1 MARTMK
7 SSPPPGLHEAGTN
20 RAGTNRHRGFGRSL
34 RRGEQLWGMVFISPM
49 LIGVMILVLFPI
61 IATLVLGFADWNFVQ
76 GWDGIRWVGLQN
88 FCSLLEDDIFL
99 KSIRNNMI
107 FLLTV
112 PIYMIISMALA
123 ILIDRH
129 VYMKGYFKVAYF
141 MPYISNIVAVAVVW
155 QVLFQ
160 PSYGPINEVLRSIGI
175 ASPPKWIADPNYALV
190 SIMMI
195 SVWISIGF
203 NLIIYIAGLQSIPK
217 DLYEAAEIDGANG
230 WTKFRRITLPL
241 LSPTSF
247 FLLVTGIISTF
258 KVFDIIAVMTQGGPI
273 GSTTMMVWYLYD
285 TAFVNLKVGYA
296 SSIAAVLFGF
306 VMLITLGQWAAQKK
320 WVNY

>member
-1 MARTMK
+1 MAQTMETMK
-7 SSPPPGLHEAGTN
+7 KHGTQP
-20 RAGTNRHRGFGRSL
+20 ARGRRSRGSL
-34 RRGEQLWGMVFISPM
+34 QRGENLWGIAFVSPM
-49 LIGVMILVLFPI
+49 LIGVIILVLFPI
-61 IATLVLGFADWNFVQ
+61 LATLVLGFADWNFVQ
-76 GWDGIRWVGLQN
+76 GWDGIQWVGFQN
-88 FCSLLEDDIFL
+88 FRQLLEDDMFI
-99 KSIRNNMI
+99 KSVRNNI
-107 FLLTV
+107 LFLLTV
-112 PIYMIISMALA
+112 PVYMMISMTLA
-123 ILIDRH
+123 ILIDRF

-160 PSYGPINEVLRSIGI
+160 PSYGPINEILRTLGI
-175 ASPPKWIADPNYALV
+175 SDPPKWIADPNFALI
-190 SIMMI
+190 SIMLI
-195 SVWISIGF
+195 SIWISIGF

-217 DLYEAAEIDGANG
+217 DLYEAADIDGANG

-247 FLLVTGIISTF
+247 FLLVTGVISTF

>member
-1 MARTMK
+1 MAQTMETMK
-7 SSPPPGLHEAGTN
+7 KPGAQPT
-20 RAGTNRHRGFGRSL
+20 RQDKSRGSL
-34 RRGEQLWGMVFISPM
+34 QRGENLWGIAFVSPM
-49 LIGVMILVLFPI
+49 LIGVIILVLFPI
-61 IATLVLGFADWNFVQ
+61 LATLVLGFADWNFVQ
-76 GWDGIRWVGLQN
+76 GWDGIQWIGFQN
-88 FCSLLEDDIFL
+88 FRQLLEDDMFI
-99 KSIRNNMI
+99 KSVRNNVL

-112 PIYMIISMALA
+112 PVYMMISMTLA
-123 ILIDRH
+123 ILIDRF

-160 PSYGPINEVLRSIGI
+160 PSYGPINEILRTLGMSN
-175 ASPPKWIADPNYALV
+175 PPKWIADPNFALI
-190 SIMMI
+190 SIMLI
-195 SVWISIGF
+195 SIWISIGF

-217 DLYEAAEIDGANG
+217 DLYEAADIDGANG

>member
-1 MARTMK
+1 MAQTMETMK
-7 SSPPPGLHEAGTN
+7 KPGAQPT
-20 RAGTNRHRGFGRSL
+20 RQDKSRGSL
-34 RRGEQLWGMVFISPM
+34 QRGENLWGIAFVSPM
-49 LIGVMILVLFPI
+49 LIGVIILVLFPI
-61 IATLVLGFADWNFVQ
+61 LATLVLGFADWNFVQ
-76 GWDGIRWVGLQN
+76 GWDGIQWVGFQN
-88 FCSLLEDDIFL
+88 FRQLLEDDMFI
-99 KSIRNNMI
+99 KSVRNNVL

-112 PIYMIISMALA
+112 PVYMMISMTLA
-123 ILIDRH
+123 ILIDRF

-160 PSYGPINEVLRSIGI
+160 PSYGPINEILRTLGMSN
-175 ASPPKWIADPNYALV
+175 PPKWIADPNFALI
-190 SIMMI
+190 SIMLI
-195 SVWISIGF
+195 SIWISIGF

-217 DLYEAAEIDGANG
+217 DLYEAADIDGANG

>member
-1 MARTMK
+1 M
-7 SSPPPGLHEAGTN
+7 PPPGLREAGTS
-20 RAGTNRHRGFGRSL
+20 RRRGFGRSL

-88 FCSLLEDDIFL
+88 FRSLLEDDIFL

-175 ASPPKWIADPNYALV
+175 ANPPKWIADPNYALV

>member
-1 MARTMK
+1 
-7 SSPPPGLHEAGTN
+7 L
-20 RAGTNRHRGFGRSL
+20 
-34 RRGEQLWGMVFISPM
+34 
-49 LIGVMILVLFPI
+49 
-61 IATLVLGFADWNFVQ
+61 
-76 GWDGIRWVGLQN
+76 
-88 FCSLLEDDIFL
+88 
-99 KSIRNNMI
+99 

-112 PIYMIISMALA
+112 PIYMMISMALA
-123 ILIDRH
+123 ILIDRF

-160 PSYGPINEVLRSIGI
+160 PSYGPINEILRTLGMSN
-175 ASPPKWIADPNYALV
+175 PPKWIADPNFALI
-190 SIMMI
+190 SIMLI
-195 SVWISIGF
+195 SIWISIGF
-203 NLIIYIAGLQSIPK
+203 NLIIYIAGLQAIPK
-217 DLYEAAEIDGANG
+217 DLYEAADIDGANG

-258 KVFDIIAVMTQGGPI
+258 KVFEIIAVMTQGGPI

-285 TAFVNLKVGYA
+285 TAFINLKVGYA

>member
-1 MARTMK
+1 MAQTMETMK
-7 SSPPPGLHEAGTN
+7 KHGTQPT
-20 RAGTNRHRGFGRSL
+20 RGHRFRGSL
-34 RRGEQLWGMVFISPM
+34 QRGENLWGIAFVSPM
-49 LIGVMILVLFPI
+49 LIGVIILVLFPI
-61 IATLVLGFADWNFVQ
+61 LATLVLGFADWNFVQ
-76 GWDGIRWVGLQN
+76 GWDGIQWVGFQN
-88 FCSLLEDDIFL
+88 FRQLLEDDMFI
-99 KSIRNNMI
+99 KSVRNNI
-107 FLLTV
+107 LFLLTV
-112 PIYMIISMALA
+112 PVYMIISMVLA
-123 ILIDRH
+123 ILIDRF

-160 PSYGPINEVLRSIGI
+160 PSYGPINEILRTLGI
-175 ASPPKWIADPNYALV
+175 SDPPKWIADPNFALI
-190 SIMMI
+190 SIMLI
-195 SVWISIGF
+195 SIWISIGF

-217 DLYEAAEIDGANG
+217 DLYEAADIDGANG

-247 FLLVTGIISTF
+247 FLLVTGVISTF

>member
-7 SSPPPGLHEAGTN
+7 SLPPPGLHEAGTN
-20 RAGTNRHRGFGRSL
+20 RRRGFGRSL

-76 GWDGIRWVGLQN
+76 GWDGIRWVGLEN
-88 FCSLLEDDIFL
+88 FRSLLEDDIFL

-175 ASPPKWIADPNYALV
+175 ANPPKWIADPNYALV

>member
-1 MARTMK
+1 MAQTMETMK
-7 SSPPPGLHEAGTN
+7 KPGAQPTREDKS
-20 RAGTNRHRGFGRSL
+20 RGSL
-34 RRGEQLWGMVFISPM
+34 QRGENLWGIAFVSPM
-49 LIGVMILVLFPI
+49 LIGVIILVLFPI
-61 IATLVLGFADWNFVQ
+61 LATLVLGFADWNFVQ
-76 GWDGIRWVGLQN
+76 GWDGIQWVGFQN
-88 FCSLLEDDIFL
+88 FRQLLEDDMFI
-99 KSIRNNMI
+99 KSVRNNVL

-112 PIYMIISMALA
+112 PVYMMISMTLA
-123 ILIDRH
+123 ILIDRF

-160 PSYGPINEVLRSIGI
+160 PSYGPINEILRTFGMSN
-175 ASPPKWIADPNYALV
+175 PPKWIADPNFALI
-190 SIMMI
+190 SIMLI
-195 SVWISIGF
+195 SIWISIGF

-217 DLYEAAEIDGANG
+217 DLYEAADIDGANG

>member
-1 MARTMK
+1 MAQTMETMK
-7 SSPPPGLHEAGTN
+7 KPGAQPTREDKS
-20 RAGTNRHRGFGRSL
+20 RGSL
-34 RRGEQLWGMVFISPM
+34 QRGENLWGIAFVSPM
-49 LIGVMILVLFPI
+49 LIGVIILVLFPI
-61 IATLVLGFADWNFVQ
+61 LATLVLGFADWNFVQ
-76 GWDGIRWVGLQN
+76 GWDGIQWVGFQN
-88 FCSLLEDDIFL
+88 FRQLLEDDMFI
-99 KSIRNNMI
+99 KSVRNNI
-107 FLLTV
+107 LFLLTV
-112 PIYMIISMALA
+112 PVYMVISMTLA
-123 ILIDRH
+123 ILIDRF

-160 PSYGPINEVLRSIGI
+160 PSYGPINEILRTLGMSN
-175 ASPPKWIADPNYALV
+175 PPKWIADPNFALI
-190 SIMMI
+190 SIMLI
-195 SVWISIGF
+195 SIWISIGF

-217 DLYEAAEIDGANG
+217 DLYEAADIDGANG

>member
-1 MARTMK
+1 MARTIQSIAK
-7 SSPPPGLHEAGTN
+7 
-20 RAGTNRHRGFGRSL
+20 RGPQLTDRRKEGQSL
-34 RRGEQLWGMVFISPM
+34 KRGETLWGFVFVSPM
-49 LIGVMILVLFPI
+49 LLGVTVLVLFPI
-61 IATLVLGFADWNFVQ
+61 VATLVLGFADWNFVQ

-88 FCSLLEDDIFL
+88 FQRLLEDDIFI
-99 KSIRNNMI
+99 KSVRNNVL

-112 PIYMIISMALA
+112 PVYMIISMLLA
-123 ILIDRH
+123 IWIDRV

-160 PSYGPINEVLRSIGI
+160 PSYGPINELLRSIGF
-175 ASPPKWIADPNYALV
+175 SNPPKWIADPNFALV
-190 SIMMI
+190 SIMLI
-195 SVWISIGF
+195 TIWISIGF

-217 DLYEAAEIDGANG
+217 DLYEAADIDGANA

-247 FLLVTGIISTF
+247 FLMVTGIISTF

>member
-1 MARTMK
+1 MAQTMETMK
-7 SSPPPGLHEAGTN
+7 KHGTQPA
-20 RAGTNRHRGFGRSL
+20 RGHRSRGSL
-34 RRGEQLWGMVFISPM
+34 QRGENLWGIAFVSPM
-49 LIGVMILVLFPI
+49 LIGVIILVLFPI
-61 IATLVLGFADWNFVQ
+61 LATLVLGFADWNFVQ
-76 GWDGIRWVGLQN
+76 GWDGIQWVGFQN
-88 FCSLLEDDIFL
+88 FRQLLEDDMFI
-99 KSIRNNMI
+99 KSVRNNI
-107 FLLTV
+107 LFLLTV
-112 PIYMIISMALA
+112 PVYMIISMTLA
-123 ILIDRH
+123 ILIDRF

-160 PSYGPINEVLRSIGI
+160 PSYGPINEILRTLGI
-175 ASPPKWIADPNYALV
+175 SDPPKWIADPNFALI
-190 SIMMI
+190 SIMLI
-195 SVWISIGF
+195 SIWISIGF

-217 DLYEAAEIDGANG
+217 DLYEAADIDGANG

-247 FLLVTGIISTF
+247 FLLVTGVISTF

>member
-1 MARTMK
+1 MAQTMEMMKKPGAQPTREDK
-7 SSPPPGLHEAGTN
+7 S
-20 RAGTNRHRGFGRSL
+20 RGSL
-34 RRGEQLWGMVFISPM
+34 QRGENLWGIAFVSPM
-49 LIGVMILVLFPI
+49 LIGVIILVLFPI
-61 IATLVLGFADWNFVQ
+61 LATLVLGFADWNFVQ
-76 GWDGIRWVGLQN
+76 GWDGIQWVGFQN
-88 FCSLLEDDIFL
+88 FRQLLEDDMFI
-99 KSIRNNMI
+99 KSVRNNVL

-112 PIYMIISMALA
+112 PVYMMISMTLA
-123 ILIDRH
+123 ILIDRF

-160 PSYGPINEVLRSIGI
+160 PSYGPINEILRTLGMSN
-175 ASPPKWIADPNYALV
+175 PPKWIADPNFALI
-190 SIMMI
+190 SIMLI
-195 SVWISIGF
+195 SIWISIGF

-217 DLYEAAEIDGANG
+217 DLYEAADIDGANG

>member
-1 MARTMK
+1 MAEPAQTMAERPPALSRRRMK
-7 SSPPPGLHEAGTN
+7 SLQRSETLAGLLFVG
-20 RAGTNRHRGFGRSL
+20 
-34 RRGEQLWGMVFISPM
+34 PM
-49 LIGVMILVLFPI
+49 LIGVSVLVLLPI

-76 GWDGIRWVGLQN
+76 GWDGIRFIGFGNFEKLLQDSM
-88 FCSLLEDDIFL
+88 FLRSL
-99 KSIRNNMI
+99 RNNLI

-112 PIYMIISMALA
+112 PAYMLISMVLA
-123 ILIDRH
+123 ILIDRY
-129 VYMKGYFKVAYF
+129 VYLKGYFKVAYF

-160 PSYGPINEVLRSIGI
+160 PSYGPINELLKTIGI
-175 ASPPKWIADPNYALV
+175 ADPPKWIADPNFALV

-195 SVWISIGF
+195 TIWISIGF
-203 NLIIYIAGLQSIPK
+203 NMIIYLAGLQSIPR

-230 WTKFRRITLPL
+230 WVKFRRITFPL

-258 KVFDIIAVMTQGGPI
+258 KVFDIIAVLTQGGPI

-296 SSIAAVLFGF
+296 SSIATVLFGL
-306 VMLITLGQWAAQKK
+306 VMLITFIQWIAQKK

>member
-1 MARTMK
+1 MAHTMETMK
-7 SSPPPGLHEAGTN
+7 KPGAQPTREDKS
-20 RAGTNRHRGFGRSL
+20 RGSL
-34 RRGEQLWGMVFISPM
+34 QRGENLWGIAFVSPM
-49 LIGVMILVLFPI
+49 LIGVIILVLFPI
-61 IATLVLGFADWNFVQ
+61 LATLVLGFADWNFVQ
-76 GWDGIRWVGLQN
+76 GWDGIQWVGFQN
-88 FCSLLEDDIFL
+88 FRQLLEDDMFI
-99 KSIRNNMI
+99 KSVRNNI
-107 FLLTV
+107 LFLLTV
-112 PIYMIISMALA
+112 PVYMMISMTLA
-123 ILIDRH
+123 ILIDRF

-160 PSYGPINEVLRSIGI
+160 PSYGPINEILRTIGM
-175 ASPPKWIADPNYALV
+175 SDPPKWIADPNFALI
-190 SIMMI
+190 SIMLI
-195 SVWISIGF
+195 SIWISIGF

-217 DLYEAAEIDGANG
+217 DLYEAADIDGANG

>member
-1 MARTMK
+1 MGIA
-7 SSPPPGLHEAGTN
+7 
-20 RAGTNRHRGFGRSL
+20 F
-34 RRGEQLWGMVFISPM
+34 VSPM
-49 LIGVMILVLFPI
+49 LIGVIILVLFPI
-61 IATLVLGFADWNFVQ
+61 LATLVLGFADWNFVQ
-76 GWDGIRWVGLQN
+76 GWDGIQWVGFQN
-88 FCSLLEDDIFL
+88 FRQSLEDDMFI
-99 KSIRNNMI
+99 KSVRNNI
-107 FLLTV
+107 LFLLTV
-112 PIYMIISMALA
+112 PVYMIISMTLA
-123 ILIDRH
+123 ILIDRF

-160 PSYGPINEVLRSIGI
+160 PSYGPINEILRTLGI
-175 ASPPKWIADPNYALV
+175 SDPPKWIADPNFALI
-190 SIMMI
+190 SIMLI
-195 SVWISIGF
+195 SIWISIGF

-217 DLYEAAEIDGANG
+217 DLYEAADIDGANG
-230 WTKFRRITLPL
+230 WTKFRRITPL

-247 FLLVTGIISTF
+247 FLLVTGVISTF

-306 VMLITLGQWAAQKK
+306 VMLITLGQWVARRSGSTTRKEGAIWGQESASTGASSSLRSRCLR
-320 WVNY
+320 

>member
-1 MARTMK
+1 MEPTREMLGGGKPFSVRERKLWTLRG
-7 SSPPPGLHEAGTN
+7 SEAIS
-20 RAGTNRHRGFGRSL
+20 GFL
-34 RRGEQLWGMVFISPM
+34 FVSPM
-49 LIGVMILVLFPI
+49 LIGVTVMVLIPI
-61 IATLVLGFADWNFVQ
+61 IATLLLGFADWNFVQ
-76 GWDGIRWVGLQN
+76 GWDGIKWVGMDN
-88 FCSLLEDDIFL
+88 FRTLWQDEMFRKSLL
-99 KSIRNNMI
+99 NNI
-107 FLLTV
+107 VFLLTV
-112 PIYMIISMALA
+112 PVYMLISMVLA
-123 ILIDRH
+123 ILIDRY
-129 VYMKGYFKVAYF
+129 VYFKGYFKVAYF
-141 MPYISNIVAVAVVW
+141 VPYISMTVAVAVVW

-160 PSYGPINEVLRSIGI
+160 PSYGPINELLKSIGI
-175 ASPPKWIADPNYALV
+175 ADPPQWIADPNYALI

-203 NLIIYIAGLQSIPK
+203 NMIVYIAGLQSIPK
-217 DLYEAAEIDGANG
+217 DLYEAADIDGANG
-230 WTKFRRITLPL
+230 WTKFRRITFPL

-273 GSTTMMVWYLYD
+273 GSTSMLVWYLYD

-296 SSIAAVLFGF
+296 SSIAGVLFVL

>member
-1 MARTMK
+1 MEPTRGMPGANKPLSVRERRLRT
-7 SSPPPGLHEAGTN
+7 
-20 RAGTNRHRGFGRSL
+20 L
-34 RRGEQLWGMVFISPM
+34 RRSETISGFLFVSPM
-49 LIGVMILVLFPI
+49 LIGVTVMVLIPI
-61 IATLVLGFADWNFVQ
+61 IATLLLGFADWNFVQ
-76 GWDGIRWVGLQN
+76 GWDGIKWVGLDN
-88 FCSLLEDDIFL
+88 FRTLWQDEMFRKSLL
-99 KSIRNNMI
+99 NNI
-107 FLLTV
+107 VFLLTV
-112 PIYMIISMALA
+112 PVYMLISMVLA
-123 ILIDRH
+123 ILIDRY
-129 VYMKGYFKVAYF
+129 VYFKGYFKVAYF
-141 MPYISNIVAVAVVW
+141 VPYISMTVAVAVVW

-160 PSYGPINEVLRSIGI
+160 PSYGPINELLKSIGI
-175 ASPPKWIADPNYALV
+175 ANPPQWIADPNYALI

-203 NLIIYIAGLQSIPK
+203 NMIVYIAGLQSIPK
-217 DLYEAAEIDGANG
+217 DLYEAADIDGANG
-230 WTKFRRITLPL
+230 WTKFRRITFPL

-273 GSTTMMVWYLYD
+273 GSTSMLVWYLYD

-296 SSIAAVLFGF
+296 SSIAGVLFVL

>member
-7 SSPPPGLHEAGTN
+7 SLPPPGLHEAGTN
-20 RAGTNRHRGFGRSL
+20 RRRGLRRSL

-88 FCSLLEDDIFL
+88 FRSLLEDDIFL

-112 PIYMIISMALA
+112 PIYMIISIALA

-175 ASPPKWIADPNYALV
+175 ANPPKWIADPNYALV

>member
-1 MARTMK
+1 MAQTMETMK
-7 SSPPPGLHEAGTN
+7 KPGVQPTREDKS
-20 RAGTNRHRGFGRSL
+20 RGSL
-34 RRGEQLWGMVFISPM
+34 QRGENLWGIAFVSPM
-49 LIGVMILVLFPI
+49 LIGVIILVLFPI
-61 IATLVLGFADWNFVQ
+61 LATLVLGFADWNFVQ
-76 GWDGIRWVGLQN
+76 GWDGIQWVGFQN
-88 FCSLLEDDIFL
+88 FRQLLEDDMFI
-99 KSIRNNMI
+99 KSVRNNVL

-112 PIYMIISMALA
+112 PVYMMISMTLA
-123 ILIDRH
+123 ILIDRF

-160 PSYGPINEVLRSIGI
+160 PSYGPINEILRTLGMSN
-175 ASPPKWIADPNYALV
+175 PPKWIADPNFALI
-190 SIMMI
+190 SIMLI
-195 SVWISIGF
+195 SIWISIGF

-217 DLYEAAEIDGANG
+217 DLYEAADIDGANG